1 MPNNMM
7 AELNLISNLRRYFY
21 GDSRDCG
28 KRVPSLTFVVNPYR
42 KVKINLSGCNFD
54 CRGCFALAKQETG
67 RALSV
72 KELVN
77 LFIKSCRFI
86 YGNLVDDV
94 QMTGGEP
101 TINTDYLLCLIQK
114 LTELPI
120 NKIGIST
127 NGYLLDKNLVKE
139 LSRLHVNYIKLD
151 IKAYTDKI
159 HRWYTGKSN
168 ANVLM
173 AVELLNKYGFNF
185 YTRTI
190 FIPDIV
196 DLDEIEKIAHFLSQ
210 VNRSIPYK
218 IYQFAPEHT
227 KDKAL
232 SRSPTKEQMLEAA
245 NIAKEYLDNVEAYT
259 TDTVYEPGSKYIEV
273 RADEL
278 LDNFRKIDEI
288 SKSVIKTWD
297 MQYFTMNQ
305 ILTSVST

>member
-1 MPNNMM
+1 M
-7 AELNLISNLRRYFY
+7 Y
-21 GDSRDCG
+21 

-42 KVKINLSGCNFD
+42 KVKVNLSGCNFD
-54 CRGCFALAKQETG
+54 CKGCFALAKQETG
-67 RALSV
+67 RTLSV
-72 KELVN
+72 EELVD
-77 LFIKSCRFI
+77 LFIRSCRFI
-86 YGNLVDDV
+86 CGNIVDDV

-101 TINTDYLLCLIQK
+101 TENTDYLLCFIQK
-114 LTELPI
+114 LRELPV

-139 LSRLHVNYIKLD
+139 LSSLHVDYIKLD

-159 HRWYTGKSN
+159 HRWYTGRSN
-168 ANVLM
+168 ANVLA
-173 AVELLNKYGFNF
+173 AVKLLTEYGFNF

-196 DLDEIEKIAHFLSQ
+196 DLDEIEKIAKFLSQ

-227 KDKAL
+227 KNKTVNT
-232 SRSPTKEQMLEAA
+232 SPNREQMLKAA
-245 NIAKEYLDNVEAYT
+245 NIARVYLDNVEAYT
-259 TDTVYEPGSKYIEV
+259 TDTVYEPDSRYIEV

-278 LDNFRKIDEI
+278 LGDFKKIDEI

-305 ILTSVST
+305 ILACESA